1 MKKFLIVLL
10 ILTFPALASAYQVSM
25 TAEASKAQVTKGETF
40 TYKLSIIEEGQAD
53 QPANLVP
60 PDFTGFSVTGTFS
73 STSVK
78 VIQNKARTVTEQEYR
93 LSSDLP
99 GDHVIPPAKIILKD
113 VKTGKEQ
120 EITSNPVK
128 VTVLEKSPGLLK
140 GIQEDIRD
148 IKAPKSFIDKVRLF
162 FYFMAMIVVLVL
174 LFLVGLAVYMVRRRK
189 ADKRPRA
196 TAPIISAPLSAREEA
211 LEALRLAESYKPD
224 PKAFYSAV
232 VEAVRVYLKKRYDI
246 PATEATT
253 TEIMAEAR
261 KSSLP
266 ASAQDKLWALLG
278 EADLVK
284 FAKHEPTEE
293 EKTRFIE
300 KARGLVK
307 EI

>member
-1 MKKFLIVLL
+1 MKKFLIILFVLV
-10 ILTFPALASAYQVSM
+10 FPAAASAYQVSM
-25 TAEASKAQVTKGETF
+25 TAEASKPQVSKGEPF

-53 QPANLVP
+53 QRANLVP
-60 PDFTGFSVTGTFS
+60 PDFAGFNVAGTFS
-73 STSVK
+73 STSEK
-78 VIQNKARTVTEQEYR
+78 VIENKARTVTEQDYR

-120 EITSNPVK
+120 VITSNPVK
-128 VTVLEKSPGLLK
+128 VTVLEKGPGLLN
-140 GIQEDIRD
+140 GVQEDIRD
-148 IKAPKSFIDKVRLF
+148 IKSPKSFIDTMRVLF
-162 FYFMAMIVVLVL
+162 HFMVALVVLA
-174 LFLVGLAVYMVRRRK
+174 LFLLVGLAVYMVKRRK
-189 ADKRPRA
+189 ADKRPKA
-196 TAPIISAPLSAREEA
+196 AVPIISAPLSAREEA

-224 PKAFYSAV
+224 PKAFYSMV
-232 VEAVRVYLKKRYDI
+232 VEAVRVYLKKKYGI

-284 FAKHEPTEE
+284 FAKHEPTEDE
-293 EKTRFIE
+293 NTRFIE
-300 KARGLVK
+300 KARGLVR

>member
-1 MKKFLIVLL
+1 MKKFIIVFFVLI
-10 ILTFPALASAYQVSM
+10 FPAVASAYQVSM
-25 TAEASKAQVTKGETF
+25 TAEASRQQVAKGETF

-53 QPANLVP
+53 QPANLIP
-60 PDFTGFSVTGTFS
+60 PDFTGFNVTGTFS
-73 STSVK
+73 STSEK
-78 VIQNKARTVTEQEYR
+78 VIENKARTVTEQDYR

-120 EITSNPVK
+120 VITSNPVK
-128 VTVLEKSPGLLK
+128 VTVLEKGPGLLN

-148 IKAPKSFIDKVRLF
+148 IKAPKSFIDTMRVLF
-162 FYFMAMIVVLVL
+162 HFMVALAALVL
-174 LFLVGLAVYMVRRRK
+174 LLLVLLAVYMVKRK
-189 ADKRPRA
+189 KGDKRPRA

-224 PKAFYSAV
+224 PKVFYSAV
-232 VEAVRVYLKKRYDI
+232 VEAVRVYLKKKYDI

-266 ASAQDKLWALLG
+266 SSAQDKLWALLG

-284 FAKHEPTEE
+284 FAKHEPTEDE
-293 EKTRFIE
+293 NTRFIE